1 MSPKGLIINN
11 ELFTMRDLFIMKL
24 IVPQVYASKTS
35 KKIVRKRKSTVFV
48 MKGGVFVVGTSS
60 AGGCT
65 AARTCARSEGSSIAL
80 RSAGSA
86 VPPQQWHPPHLLV
99 QAPPGKIAVGAGL
112 VMV

>member
-1 MSPKGLIINN
+1 MGVGLG
-11 ELFTMRDLFIMKL
+11 LGLGLGLGFTSVLA
-24 IVPQVYASKTS
+24 YASKTS

-48 MKGGVFVVGTSS
+48 MKGGDFVVGTSS

-65 AARTCARSEGSSIAL
+65 AARTCARSEGSSMAV

-86 VPPQQWHPPHLLV
+86 VPPQQVLPPHLLV